1 MSLAMR
7 KRLCGQTAV
16 RLQTNSG
23 IKMASAKAQPMKRF
37 VLQNGV
43 FYVVVLVIAFGL
55 KYHYSKAGSD
65 ELTWILAP
73 TAGLVEQFSGI
84 RFENETPIGF
94 VNHEYRV
101 IIAPSCAGV
110 NFLIIAFCMAG
121 FYGIHRLGRWQHKME
136 WLAAGAFSAYLLTLV
151 VNTLRIILAIFMYHA
166 DIYRGWIT
174 PQRMHRLEGIVIY
187 FFFLCLFYMIIKM
200 VMHTI
205 ARAASGKQKEN
216 SAENYPGSVYF
227 QWICAGLIPMFWYV
241 LITLGVPLIN
251 GAYRSNAVRF
261 AEHGIVVICG
271 CLIVVAAL
279 FLIQFGWQRF
289 KNRVKRCT

>member
-1 MSLAMR
+1 MAI
-7 KRLCGQTAV
+7 RL
-16 RLQTNSG
+16 LTNPG
-23 IKMASAKAQPMKRF
+23 ISMAFSKPPAMKRF

-43 FYVVVLVIAFGL
+43 FYFVVLVIAFGL
-55 KYHYSKAGSD
+55 KYHYSRAGSD

-73 TAGLVEQFSGI
+73 TAGLVEQLSGI
-84 RFENETPIGF
+84 RFENEARVGF

-121 FYGIHRLGRWQHKME
+121 FYGIHRLGRWQHKMG
-136 WLAAGAFSAYLLTLV
+136 WLAAGAISAYLLTLG
-151 VNTLRIILAIFMYHA
+151 VNTLRIILSIFMYHA
-166 DIYRGWIT
+166 DIYWSWIT
-174 PQRMHRLEGIVIY
+174 PQRVHRLEGIVIY

-200 VMHTI
+200 VMHPIT
-205 ARAASGKQKEN
+205 RSASANRKEN

-251 GAYRSNAVRF
+251 AAYRSNTVRF
-261 AEHGIVVICG
+261 AEHGIVVIGG
-271 CLIVVAAL
+271 CLIVVVAV
-279 FLIQFGWQRF
+279 FLIQFGWQWV
-289 KNRVKRCT
+289 KNFITR